1 MSDQQQPTPALVI
14 RLATPEDIEQI
25 DYLDSFGTSPTR
37 DIHRDID
44 KYFGSVDPSTHEHTL
59 IFLLEI
65 DGTIVG
71 KAELMLP
78 PQGTSNAIGY
88 MKRIVIH
95 PNFQGKGLARQLL
108 THIITYARS
117 ERKLS
122 ALDLHVW
129 EQNQPAIR
137 LYETLGFEMRHR
149 EIYYRLKL

>member
-1 MSDQQQPTPALVI
+1 MSDQQPTPAFVI
-14 RLATPEDIEQI
+14 RLATSEDIEQI
-25 DYLDSFGTSPTR
+25 DTLDSFSQSPTR
-37 DIHRDID
+37 DIHRDMD

-65 DGTIVG
+65 NGSAVG

-78 PQGTSNAIGY
+78 PQDSLNAIGY
-88 MKRIVIH
+88 IKRVIIH
-95 PNFQGKGLARQLL
+95 PTVQGKGLAQQLL
-108 THIITYARS
+108 RHIITYAHS
-117 ERKLS
+117 ERKLA

-137 LYETLGFEMRHR
+137 LYETLGFEVQHR

>member
-1 MSDQQQPTPALVI
+1 MSDQQPTPALVI
-14 RLATPEDIEQI
+14 RPATSEDIKQI
-25 DYLDSFGTSPTR
+25 DTLDSFSQSPTR
-37 DIHRDID
+37 DIHRDMD

-65 DGTIVG
+65 NGSAVG

-78 PQGTSNAIGY
+78 PQDSLNAIGY
-88 MKRIVIH
+88 IKRVVIH
-95 PNFQGKGLARQLL
+95 PTVQGKGLAQQLL
-108 THIITYARS
+108 SYIITYARS
-117 ERKLS
+117 ERKLA

-137 LYETLGFEMRHR
+137 LYETLGFEVQHH

>member
-1 MSDQQQPTPALVI
+1 MSDRQPTPALVI
-14 RLATPEDIEQI
+14 RLATSEDIEQI
-25 DYLDSFGTSPTR
+25 DTLDSFSQSPTR
-37 DIHRDID
+37 DIHRDMD

-65 DGTIVG
+65 NGSGVG

-78 PQGTSNAIGY
+78 PQDSLYAIGY
-88 MKRIVIH
+88 IKRVVIH
-95 PNFQGKGLARQLL
+95 PTVQGKGLAQQLL
-108 THIITYARS
+108 SHIIAYARS
-117 ERKLS
+117 EHKLA

-137 LYETLGFEMRHR
+137 LYETLGFEVQHR